1 VIELRGISKKYQMGE
16 TELTALA
23 DVDLDIARN
32 EYVAL
37 VGPSGSGKSTM
48 MNLLGC
54 LDVPTTGSYTLDG
67 EAVAGLAEDQLAR
80 VRNRKIGF
88 IFQSYYLMPRTTI
101 ADNVAQPLIYRGLA
115 PAVRRERA
123 HAALARVG
131 LEARTLHKPNELSG
145 GQRQRVA
152 IARALVKAP
161 QVVLADEPT
170 ANLDSETGA
179 SIVELMRRVQTESR
193 TTFVFATHDPH
204 LMSQADET
212 FVIRDGTLIEHRTQ
226 RSTP

>member
-1 VIELRGISKKYQMGE
+1 VIELRGISKKYQMGD

-67 EAVAGLAEDQLAR
+67 ESVADLAEDQLAR

-88 IFQSYYLMPRTTI
+88 IFQS
-101 ADNVAQPLIYRGLA
+101 
-115 PAVRRERA
+115 
-123 HAALARVG
+123 
-131 LEARTLHKPNELSG
+131 
-145 GQRQRVA
+145 
-152 IARALVKAP
+152 
-161 QVVLADEPT
+161 
-170 ANLDSETGA
+170 
-179 SIVELMRRVQTESR
+179 
-193 TTFVFATHDPH
+193 
-204 LMSQADET
+204 
-212 FVIRDGTLIEHRTQ
+212 
-226 RSTP
+226 